1 MLFLYSC
8 GRSPHS
14 LAALQQHWRWRSGPA
29 RAGSRESCRQGR
41 KSYPWLCP
49 SLDRRLDRQQA
60 NKQGRQ
66 VVWWVPHQRV
76 WFGDATSCRAPN
88 GRLMTLLESPGPH
101 LLLRS
106 HLRPPGIFGDHAVCQ
121 ESITFFADADG
132 CQKLRSFSAC
142 QQHARHHQ
150 LSPLGRQEKKKTT
163 RRNSQVSPPL
173 DESFVH
179 LMWQHLGRV

>member
-1 MLFLYSC
+1 MCCICIRLQHFSSI
-8 GRSPHS
+8 GDG
-14 LAALQQHWRWRSGPA
+14 AAVLPGPGQE
-29 RAGSRESCRQGR
+29 RAAGKGGSHTRGCVQAWIEGWTVSRQT
-41 KSYPWLCP
+41 
-49 SLDRRLDRQQA
+49 
-60 NKQGRQ
+60 GRQ

-76 WFGDATSCRAPN
+76 RFGDSTSCRAPN

-106 HLRPPGIFGDHAVCQ
+106 HLRPPGIFGDRAARRASLSSQ
-121 ESITFFADADG
+121 MPIDG

-142 QQHARHHQ
+142 QQQARHHQ